1 MGWIMNSKKFE
12 YSYKDIPS
20 LKKDI
25 VIRSCFSFSFLCI
38 FIWQFIDIIVTA
50 MNSSLTIMQ
59 IASALIVIAS
69 TLLLSLV
76 SLLYVFKD
84 FRIIAAV
91 KINGRCISSVQML
104 VTTSKRGF
112 LNLYRLLTQMLTLL
126 TSLILICSITYTILQ
141 AAYLSYISFYLPLLL
156 LICMSGF
163 NSIYHINEEMR
174 TQKNVQE
181 YNFY

>member
-1 MGWIMNSKKFE
+1 MNSKRFE

-25 VIRSCFSFSFLCI
+25 FVRSFYALCFLSI
-38 FIWQFIDIIVTA
+38 FIWQFVDMIVTA
-50 MNSSLTIMQ
+50 IVSTVSIMQ
-59 IASALIVIAS
+59 TCSAIIVIAS
-69 TLLLSLV
+69 TLLLTFV
-76 SLLYVFKD
+76 SLLYAFKD

-91 KINGRCISSVQML
+91 KMNGRCVSSVQML
-104 VTTSKRGF
+104 ITTSKKGF
-112 LNLYRLLTQMLTLL
+112 LNLYKSLTQFLTLL
-126 TSLILICSITYTILQ
+126 TCLILICSITYSILQ
-141 AAYLSYISFYLPLLL
+141 LAVMSYVSFYLPLLL